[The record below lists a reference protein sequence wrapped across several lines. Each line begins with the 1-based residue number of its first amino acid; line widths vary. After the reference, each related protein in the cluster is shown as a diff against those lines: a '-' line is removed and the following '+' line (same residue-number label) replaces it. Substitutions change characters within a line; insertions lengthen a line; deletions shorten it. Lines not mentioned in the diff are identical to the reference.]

1 MTNDA
6 MTTAAAPPA
15 ARPATYRYVLAQ
27 PYIRVVTAT
36 RALAIAADSLR
47 SVALS
52 VLVFAD
58 TGSPLLAALTYGISF
73 LPQFVGGMFFGALA
87 DRLRPRPV
95 IAGSYA
101 AECLAG
107 LLLATGRL
115 PVGASLAL
123 VALIATMTP
132 VFAGASARVT
142 AELLTGDAYV
152 LGRSL
157 NNLASSAAQ
166 LVGMAG
172 GGAAVATFGAR
183 GALLTAALV
192 HLSAAIA
199 VRLRLPDLLGTPADA
214 APRSLLR
221 QTWNGNSVLVRDRQI
236 RRLLLAQCLPPACIA
251 GAESV
256 IVPYCAAHGY
266 PSSAPGILLAAMP
279 VGMIV
284 GNFAVSKLMAP
295 DARERS
301 TRWLILLAGAALL
314 GFSAALP
321 LLISA
326 CLLVVGGVGLAFML
340 GLQRQFLDA
349 IPTSSR
355 GQAFGLLSAGLMV
368 LQGVGPLV
376 VGALAQVIPVGA
388 AILSAGVCTLLTAAL
403 PPRST
408 GGSAAIEPA

>member
-1 MTNDA
+1 
-6 MTTAAAPPA
+6 MTTTAVPPA
-15 ARPATYRYVLAQ
+15 AQPATYRYVLAQ

-58 TGSPLLAALTYGISF
+58 TGSPLLAALTYSISF

-115 PVGASLAL
+115 PVGVSLAL

-132 VFAGASARVT
+132 VFSGSSARVT

-183 GALLTAALV
+183 GALLTAAIA

-199 VRLRLPDLLGTPADA
+199 VRLRLPDLLGTPADS

-221 QTWNGNSVLVRDRQI
+221 QTWNGNSVLVRDRRI

-256 IVPYCAAHGY
+256 IVPYCATRAY

-279 VGMIV
+279 VGMIA
-284 GNFAVSKLMAP
+284 GNFAVSKLMKP
-295 DARERS
+295 DLRERS
-301 TRWLILLAGAALL
+301 PRWLILLAGATLI

-321 LLISA
+321 LAVSA
-326 CLLVVGGVGLAFML
+326 GLLVLGGVGLAYML
-340 GLQRQFLDA
+340 GLQRQFLDVVPA
-349 IPTSSR
+349 SSR

-376 VGALAQVIPVGA
+376 VGAAAQVIPIGA
-388 AILSAGVCTLLTAAL
+388 AIAAAGVCTLATAAL

-408 GGSAAIEPA
+408 RGSAAIEPA

>member
-340 GLQRQFLDA
+340 GLQRRFLDA

>member
-1 MTNDA
+1 
-6 MTTAAAPPA
+6 MTTTAVPPA
-15 ARPATYRYVLAQ
+15 AQPATYRYVLAQ

-115 PVGASLAL
+115 PVGVSLAL

-132 VFAGASARVT
+132 VFSGSSARVT

-183 GALLTAALV
+183 GALLTAAIA

-199 VRLRLPDLLGTPADA
+199 VRLRLPDLLGTPADS

-221 QTWNGNSVLVRDRQI
+221 QTWNGNSVLVRDRRI

-256 IVPYCAAHGY
+256 IVPYCATRAY

-279 VGMIV
+279 VGMIA
-284 GNFAVSKLMAP
+284 GNFAVSKLMKP
-295 DARERS
+295 DLRERS
-301 TRWLILLAGAALL
+301 RAG
-314 GFSAALP
+314 
-321 LLISA
+321 
-326 CLLVVGGVGLAFML
+326 
-340 GLQRQFLDA
+340 
-349 IPTSSR
+349 
-355 GQAFGLLSAGLMV
+355 
-368 LQGVGPLV
+368 
-376 VGALAQVIPVGA
+376 
-388 AILSAGVCTLLTAAL
+388 
-403 PPRST
+403 
-408 GGSAAIEPA
+408 

>member
-1 MTNDA
+1 MTNDT